1 MQNCHNTPRGVAAS
15 RAHAESLPLFAW
27 ADPRLNDHQSVH
39 LPRAAQLVARRF
51 GLPPSRACAI
61 AELAGF
67 PMEAANG

>member
-1 MQNCHNTPRGVAAS
+1 MKTVSNAWKARNRRSATGAM
-15 RAHAESLPLFAW
+15 PLFAW
-27 ADPRLNDHQSVH
+27 ADTRPGNYQSVH

-51 GLPPSRACAI
+51 GLPMARAQFI